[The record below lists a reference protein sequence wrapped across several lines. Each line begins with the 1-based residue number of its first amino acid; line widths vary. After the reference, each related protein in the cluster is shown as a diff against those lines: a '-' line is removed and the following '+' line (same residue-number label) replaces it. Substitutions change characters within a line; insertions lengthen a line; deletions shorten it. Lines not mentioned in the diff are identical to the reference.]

1 MTAEVRRG
9 HLECRDERGSYRI
22 PLGRRSRKCLAV
34 LDKRE
39 GEFVRSLELDLFT
52 GFVYY
57 CVDNATSGGLSYYYD
72 MSSKK
77 VGHYFIHRYIRNA
90 RNHGFTCTPLE
101 SEVYEKLPCDNWV
114 EEVEKLPGWKEAIE
128 NRVENLLL
136 PGREVIGI
144 RVKEHDCFS
153 GEKGDVS
160 PAAVKAEGAFPEI
173 SSISFFM
180 YPAVYPAGIREFVY
194 AFDRQDP
201 AEAPLLLYRNKVV
214 GNEFFGEDGEFEIYL
229 TGKEDA
235 LILHLTEAA
244 MAGRG
249 ADLIWL
255 DCSRDNPDAA
265 PGTDGAR
272 ADADSTDGACADA
285 AGIDAAGRAAADESA
300 SEALRALRKEHDGE
314 EMVLKEMA
322 VCFADGREGRIEF
335 QSPAEALPAQNLRTI
350 LHGMLRREV
359 NLS

>member
-1 MTAEVRRG
+1 MAAEVRRG

-90 RNHGFTCTPLE
+90 RNHGFTCTPVE
-101 SEVYEKLPCDNWV
+101 SEVFEKLPCDNWV

-144 RVKEHDCFS
+144 KVREDERFS

-160 PAAVKAEGAFPEI
+160 PAAVKSEDAFSAI

-180 YPAVYPAGIREFVY
+180 YPAAYPAGIREFVY

-201 AEAPLLLYRNKVV
+201 AGAPLLLYRNKVV

-229 TGKEDA
+229 TGKEDTLIRFLAATA
-235 LILHLTEAA
+235 L
-244 MAGRG
+244 AGRE
-249 ADLIWL
+249 ADLLRL
-255 DCSRDNPDAA
+255 DGSGDNPDSEAGSD
-265 PGTDGAR
+265 GTE
-272 ADADSTDGACADA
+272 
-285 AGIDAAGRAAADESA
+285 ESA
-300 SEALRALRKEHDGE
+300 SEALRSLRKEHDGE

-322 VCFADGREGRIEF
+322 VRFADGREVRVGF
-335 QSPAEALPAQNLRTI
+335 QSPSEALPAQNLRTI

>member
-101 SEVYEKLPCDNWV
+101 SEVFEKLPCDNWV

-160 PAAVKAEGAFPEI
+160 PAAVKAEGTFPVI

-235 LILHLTEAA
+235 LIRHLTEAA
-244 MAGRG
+244 MEGRG
-249 ADLIWL
+249 ADLIRL
-255 DCSRDNPDAA
+255 DGSRDNPDAA
-265 PGTDGAR
+265 AGTDGA
-272 ADADSTDGACADA
+272 
-285 AGIDAAGRAAADESA
+285 GRAGADESA